1 MKGDLRKIGNS
12 RKGKVFVIELFKI
25 GFIFFAIITLTFL
38 KVNLWISLLG
48 TTFLFGLLF
57 HLPVVKIGADL
68 VSATLDEKT
77 LLLIAALFAILFF
90 SNLLKET
97 GRMNKILEGFR
108 HILKDIRVVIALL
121 PAMIGL
127 MPLVGGALVSAPMVV
142 EGSDQL
148 RLSPERRTFINY
160 WFRHV
165 WEYILPT
172 YPALIL
178 AATLVGVPVRKLGW
192 VNLPLTPVAILSG
205 AMIGFWGISNSKE
218 GGEVPQRASVWEL
231 LKNLFPLIFALVL
244 VLGFKVELAYA
255 FGLTILGMVL
265 FNRLDPRTILKAL
278 KGSLSI
284 ELLLTVVTV
293 MGFKKVLES
302 SQAILTISTFLS
314 SSGVPFRLIAIFVPL
329 IVGLMTG
336 MTIAPIAI
344 GFPILIPL
352 FQNDPD
358 FLNYMMLAFA
368 SGIAG
373 DLLSPFHLCLVL
385 TKDYFHAE
393 WKGIFRLLWVPVAS
407 LLGVALLMTYIR

>member
-1 MKGDLRKIGNS
+1 MVELIKIS
-12 RKGKVFVIELFKI
+12 IV
-25 GFIFFAIITLTFL
+25 FFAIITLTFM

-48 TTFLFGLLF
+48 TAFLFGFLF
-57 HLPVVKIGADL
+57 HLPVVKIAMDL
-68 VSATLDEKT
+68 LSATIDEKT
-77 LLLIAALFAILFF
+77 LLLLAALFTILFF

-97 GRMNKILEGFR
+97 GRMNKILEGLR
-108 HILKDIRVVIALL
+108 HILKDIRVLIALL

-148 RLSPERRTFINY
+148 KLSPERRTFINY

-178 AATLVGVPVRKLGW
+178 AATLMDVPVRTLGW

-205 AMIGFWGISNSKE
+205 ATIGFWGISKSQQ
-218 GGEVPQRASVWEL
+218 GEVLSQRTPASEL
-231 LKNLFPLIFALVL
+231 LKNLFPLVVALVL
-244 VLGFKVELAYA
+244 VVGFKVELAYA
-255 FGLTILGMVL
+255 FGLTILGMILSYRIDSKRV
-265 FNRLDPRTILKAL
+265 LKAL
-278 KGSLSI
+278 RGSFSI

-302 SQAILTISTFLS
+302 SQVILTISTFLS
-314 SSGVPFRLIAIFVPL
+314 SSGVPFRLIAIFIPL
-329 IVGLMTG
+329 TVALMTG

-385 TKDYFHAE
+385 TKDYFKADL
-393 WKGIFRLLWVPVAS
+393 KRVYRLLWVPVAS
-407 LLGVALLMTYIR
+407 LLGAALLMTYIR

>member
-1 MKGDLRKIGNS
+1 M
-12 RKGKVFVIELFKI
+12 VELIKI
-25 GFIFFAIITLTFL
+25 GFIFFAIIILTFM

-48 TTFLFGLLF
+48 TTFLVGLLF
-57 HLPVVKIGADL
+57 HLPVAKIGMDL

-77 LLLIAALFAILFF
+77 LLLIAALFTILFF

-108 HILKDIRVVIALL
+108 YILKDMRVVVALL

-148 RLSPERRTFINY
+148 KLSPERRTFINY

-192 VNLPLTPVAILSG
+192 VNFPLTPVAILSG

-218 GGEVPQRASVWEL
+218 GGEVLQRTSVWEL

-244 VLGFKVELAYA
+244 VIGFTVELAYA
-255 FGLTILGMVL
+255 FGLTILGMIL
-265 FNRLDPRTILKAL
+265 FYRIDPKTVLKAL

-329 IVGLMTG
+329 VVGLMTG

>member
-1 MKGDLRKIGNS
+1 MVELIKIG
-12 RKGKVFVIELFKI
+12 L
-25 GFIFFAIITLTFL
+25 IFFAIITLTFL

-48 TTFLFGLLF
+48 TTFLVGLLF
-57 HLPVVKIGADL
+57 YLPVAKIGMDL

-77 LLLIAALFAILFF
+77 LLLIAALFTILFF

-108 HILKDIRVVIALL
+108 HILKDVRVVVALL

-148 RLSPERRTFINY
+148 KLSPERRTFINY

-205 AMIGFWGISNSKE
+205 AMIGFLGISNSKE
-218 GGEVPQRASVWEL
+218 GGEVLQRTSVWEL

-244 VLGFKVELAYA
+244 VIGFTVELAYA
-255 FGLTILGMVL
+255 FGLTILGMIL
-265 FNRLDPRTILKAL
+265 FYRIDPKTVLKAL

>member
-1 MKGDLRKIGNS
+1 MKGDLRKIGNR
-12 RKGKVFVIELFKI
+12 RKGELFVIELFKI
-25 GFIFFAIITLTFL
+25 SFVFFAIIILTFM

-48 TTFLFGLLF
+48 TTFLVGLLF
-57 HLPVVKIGADL
+57 HLPVAKIGMDL

-77 LLLIAALFAILFF
+77 LLLIAALFTILFF

-108 HILKDIRVVIALL
+108 HILKDMRVVVALL

-148 RLSPERRTFINY
+148 KLSPERRTFINY

-192 VNLPLTPVAILSG
+192 VNFPLTPVAIFSG

-218 GGEVPQRASVWEL
+218 GGEVSQRTSVWEL
-231 LKNLFPLIFALVL
+231 LTNLLPLIFALVL
-244 VLGFKVELAYA
+244 VIGFKVELAYA
-255 FGLTILGMVL
+255 FGLTILGMILFYRIDPKPVL
-265 FNRLDPRTILKAL
+265 RAL

-329 IVGLMTG
+329 IVGVMTG

-352 FQNDPD
+352 FQNNSD

>member
-1 MKGDLRKIGNS
+1 M
-12 RKGKVFVIELFKI
+12 VELIKI
-25 GFIFFAIITLTFL
+25 GFIFFAIIILTFL

-48 TTFLFGLLF
+48 TTFLVGLLF
-57 HLPVVKIGADL
+57 HLPVAKIGMDL

-77 LLLIAALFAILFF
+77 LLLIAALFTILFF

-108 HILKDIRVVIALL
+108 YILKDMRVVVALL

-148 RLSPERRTFINY
+148 KLSPERRTFINY

-192 VNLPLTPVAILSG
+192 VNFPLTPVAILSG

-218 GGEVPQRASVWEL
+218 GGEVSQRTSVWEL
-231 LKNLFPLIFALVL
+231 LTNLLPLIFALVL
-244 VLGFKVELAYA
+244 VIGFKVELAYA
-255 FGLTILGMVL
+255 FGLTILGMIL
-265 FNRLDPRTILKAL
+265 FNRIDPRTILKAL

-329 IVGLMTG
+329 IVGVMTG

-407 LLGVALLMTYIR
+407 LLGVALLMTYVR

>member
-1 MKGDLRKIGNS
+1 M
-12 RKGKVFVIELFKI
+12 VELIKI
-25 GFIFFAIITLTFL
+25 GFIFFAIIILTFM

-48 TTFLFGLLF
+48 TTFLVGLLF
-57 HLPVVKIGADL
+57 HLPVAKIGMDL

-77 LLLIAALFAILFF
+77 LLLIAALFTILFF

-108 HILKDIRVVIALL
+108 YILKDMRVVVALL

-148 RLSPERRTFINY
+148 KLSPERRTFINY

-192 VNLPLTPVAILSG
+192 VNFPLTPVAILSG

-218 GGEVPQRASVWEL
+218 GGEVSQRTSVWEL
-231 LKNLFPLIFALVL
+231 LTNLLPLIFALVL
-244 VLGFKVELAYA
+244 VIGFKVELAYA
-255 FGLTILGMVL
+255 FGLTILGMIL
-265 FNRLDPRTILKAL
+265 FYRIDPKTVLKAL

-329 IVGLMTG
+329 IVGVMTG

-407 LLGVALLMTYIR
+407 LLGVALLMTYVR

>member
-1 MKGDLRKIGNS
+1 M
-12 RKGKVFVIELFKI
+12 VELIKI
-25 GFIFFAIITLTFL
+25 GFIFFAIIILTFM

-48 TTFLFGLLF
+48 TTFLVGLLF
-57 HLPVVKIGADL
+57 HLPVAKIGMDL

-77 LLLIAALFAILFF
+77 LLLIAALFTILFF

-108 HILKDIRVVIALL
+108 YILKDMRVVVALL

-148 RLSPERRTFINY
+148 KLSPERRTFINY

-192 VNLPLTPVAILSG
+192 VNFPLTPVAILSG

-218 GGEVPQRASVWEL
+218 GGEVSQRTSVWEL
-231 LKNLFPLIFALVL
+231 LTNLLPLIFALVL
-244 VLGFKVELAYA
+244 VIGFKVELAYA
-255 FGLTILGMVL
+255 FGLTILGMIL
-265 FNRLDPRTILKAL
+265 FNRIDPRTILKAL

-329 IVGLMTG
+329 IVGVMTG

-407 LLGVALLMTYIR
+407 LLGVALLMTYVR

>member
-1 MKGDLRKIGNS
+1 
-12 RKGKVFVIELFKI
+12 VTELLKI
-25 GFIFFAIITLTFL
+25 GFVFFAIITLTFM
-38 KVNLWISLLG
+38 KVSLWISLLG
-48 TTFLFGLLF
+48 TTFLLGLLF
-57 HLPVVKIGADL
+57 HLPVVKIGTDIL
-68 VSATLDEKT
+68 SATIDEKT
-77 LLLIAALFAILFF
+77 LLLIAALFTILFF

-108 HILKDIRVVIALL
+108 HILKDLRVVVALL

-148 RLSPERRTFINY
+148 KLSPERRTFINY

-178 AATLVGVPVRKLGW
+178 AATLMGVPVRTLGW
-192 VNLPLTPVAILSG
+192 INLPLTPAAILSG
-205 AMIGFWGISNSKE
+205 ATIGFWGISKSQQ
-218 GGEVPQRASVWEL
+218 GEAIFPRTSAWEL
-231 LKNLFPLIFALVL
+231 LKNLFPLIVALVL
-244 VLGFKVELAYA
+244 VVGFKVELAYA
-255 FGLTILGMVL
+255 FGLTILGMILSYRIGSKRV
-265 FNRLDPRTILKAL
+265 LKAL
-278 KGSLSI
+278 RGSFSI

-302 SQAILTISTFLS
+302 SQAILAISAFLS
-314 SSGVPFRLIAIFVPL
+314 SSGVPFRLIAIFIPL
-329 IVGLMTG
+329 TVALMTG

-385 TKDYFHAE
+385 TKDYFKADL
-393 WKGIFRLLWVPVAS
+393 KRVYRLLWVPVGFII
-407 LLGVALLMTYIR
+407 GVALLMTYIR

>member
-1 MKGDLRKIGNS
+1 M
-12 RKGKVFVIELFKI
+12 VELLKI
-25 GFIFFAIITLTFL
+25 GFIFFAIIILTFM

-48 TTFLFGLLF
+48 TTFLVGLLF
-57 HLPVVKIGADL
+57 HLPVAKIGMDL

-77 LLLIAALFAILFF
+77 LLLIAALFTILFF

-108 HILKDIRVVIALL
+108 YILKDMRVVVALL

-148 RLSPERRTFINY
+148 KLSPERRTFINY

-192 VNLPLTPVAILSG
+192 VNFPLTPVAILSG

-218 GGEVPQRASVWEL
+218 GGEVSQRTSVWEL
-231 LKNLFPLIFALVL
+231 LTNLLPLIFALVL
-244 VLGFKVELAYA
+244 VIGFKVELAYA
-255 FGLTILGMVL
+255 FGLTILGMIL
-265 FNRLDPRTILKAL
+265 FNRIDPRTILKAL

-407 LLGVALLMTYIR
+407 LLGVALLMTYVR

>member
-1 MKGDLRKIGNS
+1 M
-12 RKGKVFVIELFKI
+12 VELIKI
-25 GFIFFAIITLTFL
+25 GFIFFAIVSLTFM

-48 TTFLFGLLF
+48 TTFLVGLLF
-57 HLPVVKIGADL
+57 HLPVVKIGTDL
-68 VSATLDEKT
+68 LSATLDEKT
-77 LLLIAALFAILFF
+77 LLLIAALFTILFF

-97 GRMNKILEGFR
+97 GRMNKILEGFK

-178 AATLVGVPVRKLGW
+178 AAALVGVPVRKLGW

-205 AMIGFWGISNSKE
+205 AMVGFWGISNSKE
-218 GGEVPQRASVWEL
+218 GGDVSQRTSLWEL
-231 LKNLFPLIFALVL
+231 LKNLLPLIFAL
-244 VLGFKVELAYA
+244 GFVIGFRVELAYA
-255 FGLTILGMVL
+255 FILTILGMIL
-265 FNRLDPRTILKAL
+265 FFRIDPKTVLKAL

-329 IVGLMTG
+329 TVGLMTG

-393 WKGIFRLLWVPVAS
+393 WKGIFNLLWMPVAS
-407 LLGVALLMTYIR
+407 LLGVAVLMTYIR

>member
-1 MKGDLRKIGNS
+1 M
-12 RKGKVFVIELFKI
+12 VELIKI
-25 GFIFFAIITLTFL
+25 GFIFFAIITLTFM

-48 TTFLFGLLF
+48 TTFLLGLLF
-57 HLPVVKIGADL
+57 HLPVVKIGTDL
-68 VSATLDEKT
+68 LSATLDEKT

-90 SNLLKET
+90 SNLLKES

-218 GGEVPQRASVWEL
+218 GGEVSQRTSVWEL

-244 VLGFKVELAYA
+244 VIGFKVELAYA

-265 FNRLDPRTILKAL
+265 FYRIDPRTVLKAL

-302 SQAILTISTFLS
+302 SQAILAISTFLS

-393 WKGIFRLLWVPVAS
+393 WKGIFSLLWVPVAS

>member
-1 MKGDLRKIGNS
+1 M
-12 RKGKVFVIELFKI
+12 VELIKI
-25 GFIFFAIITLTFL
+25 GFIFFAIITLTFM

-48 TTFLFGLLF
+48 TTFLVGLLF
-57 HLPVVKIGADL
+57 HLPVVKIGTDL
-68 VSATLDEKT
+68 LSATLDEKT
-77 LLLIAALFAILFF
+77 LLLIAALFTILFF
-90 SNLLKET
+90 SNLLKEI
-97 GRMNKILEGFR
+97 GRMNKILEGFK

-148 RLSPERRTFINY
+148 KLSPERRTFINY

-178 AATLVGVPVRKLGW
+178 AAALVGVPVRKLGW

-205 AMIGFWGISNSKE
+205 AMVGFWGISNSKE
-218 GGEVPQRASVWEL
+218 GGEVSQRTSLWEL
-231 LKNLFPLIFALVL
+231 LKNLLPLIFALVL
-244 VLGFKVELAYA
+244 VIGFRVELAYA
-255 FGLTILGMVL
+255 FGLTILGMIL
-265 FNRLDPRTILKAL
+265 FYRIDPKTVLKAL

-329 IVGLMTG
+329 TVGLMTG